1 MTLDEQLIAAGTTP
15 ARAPLW
21 RDAKIRSLF
30 YQALTLI
37 LLAAGIGYLA
47 YNTVTNLEQRGIAS
61 GFRFLEHPTGFGVL
75 FTLIE
80 YSEASTYGR
89 AYIVGIV
96 NTLFVSAIGVVLAT
110 ILGVTMGV
118 ARLSSNWLVAK
129 LATVYVEVVRNIPL
143 LLQILFWYGVF
154 QQLPSL
160 RQSVNFGD
168 AIFINLRGIY
178 LPRPIFESG
187 AEWILAALIVG
198 ILATIGM
205 TKWAHRRQDLTG
217 QQFPLFQASVALIV
231 GLPVLAALA
240 TGLPVSFDYP
250 ELKGFNFRGGM
261 VILPELMAL
270 ALALTVYTAAF
281 IAEAVRAGIQAVS
294 RGQTEA
300 SYSLGLRPGPTLRL
314 VVFPQALRVILPP
327 LTSQYLNLT
336 KNSSLAPAIAYPDLV
351 HIFAGTVLNQTGQA
365 VECIV
370 LTMAVYFTIS
380 LLISAFMNW
389 YNRRIALVE
398 R

>member
-1 MTLDEQLIAAGTTP
+1 MSADEQLIAAGTTP

-154 QQLPSL
+154 QQ
-160 RQSVNFGD
+160 
-168 AIFINLRGIY
+168 
-178 LPRPIFESG
+178 
-187 AEWILAALIVG
+187 
-198 ILATIGM
+198 
-205 TKWAHRRQDLTG
+205 
-217 QQFPLFQASVALIV
+217 
-231 GLPVLAALA
+231 
-240 TGLPVSFDYP
+240 
-250 ELKGFNFRGGM
+250 
-261 VILPELMAL
+261 
-270 ALALTVYTAAF
+270 
-281 IAEAVRAGIQAVS
+281 
-294 RGQTEA
+294 
-300 SYSLGLRPGPTLRL
+300 
-314 VVFPQALRVILPP
+314 
-327 LTSQYLNLT
+327 
-336 KNSSLAPAIAYPDLV
+336 
-351 HIFAGTVLNQTGQA
+351 
-365 VECIV
+365 
-370 LTMAVYFTIS
+370 
-380 LLISAFMNW
+380 
-389 YNRRIALVE
+389 
-398 R
+398 